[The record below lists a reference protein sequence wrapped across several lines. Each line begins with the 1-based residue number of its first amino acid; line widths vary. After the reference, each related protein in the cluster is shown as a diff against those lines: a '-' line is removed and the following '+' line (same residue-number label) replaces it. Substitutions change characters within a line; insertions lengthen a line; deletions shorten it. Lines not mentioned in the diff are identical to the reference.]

1 MWAGRGAG
9 GGWSGCSGRGQR
21 TLTYY
26 VEIPKQEM
34 EKANQ
39 RKDYRHIIRHLEKMK
54 DYPDGANAA
63 RNLADY
69 WYGYHKNR
77 PAMKDELQKAGYPQ
91 K

>member
-1 MWAGRGAG
+1 
-9 GGWSGCSGRGQR
+9 
-21 TLTYY
+21 
-26 VEIPKQEM
+26 M

-54 DYPDGANAA
+54 DYPDGANAV